1 MERKSLTDLR
11 EEMRAVARGDSAAP
25 PRPTPI
31 TPFRMISTEGVLDL
45 LGMLAKTPVPT
56 VSRLAQQLGKDQS
69 EVSRT
74 LQRLACFGIVRLQR
88 DGLEV
93 RPELVSVELKLNL
106 VNRTIE
112 AVLPLESA
120 ASAHE

>member
-11 EEMRAVARGDSAAP
+11 EEMRAVARGNSAAP
-25 PRPTPI
+25 PRPAPT
-31 TPFRMISTEGVLDL
+31 TPFRIISTEGVLDL
-45 LGMLAKTPVPT
+45 LSMLATTPTPT

-74 LQRLACFGIVRLQR
+74 LQRLAFYGIVRLER

-93 RPELVSVELKLNL
+93 RPELVSVELKINL
-106 VNRTIE
+106 VKKTIE
-112 AVLPLESA
+112 TVLPLGSP
-120 ASAHE
+120 ASPHE